1 MSIIMSNHHGQ
12 SSSSRNP
19 HGGIVQCPMAVS
31 HNFKFA
37 HFRRCPLHLLRYTA
51 EQNNTFENM
60 YTIDDYNWVPSNSQ
74 LVEVLKLSLFSL
86 SFTFNC
92 KDATSTN
99 NENTVDKVPYHEKY
113 LNLSAG
119 PRWNSL
125 HSGAQ
130 EKGRGVNKG
139 ERSPSLLSLT
149 PFRSSDNWGLNLR
162 CHHHYHYLQI
172 IGDWKYVAILSIIS
186 DNRGLEI
193 RCHGDGSP
201 LSVDLHRCRPCWHCW
216 HYTSGGRWWYW
227 W

>member
-1 MSIIMSNHHGQ
+1 MITIEYLQTLNLLKFWKCLYFPYLSPSIAPVRRMPRWQIM
-12 SSSSRNP
+12 
-19 HGGIVQCPMAVS
+19 
-31 HNFKFA
+31 K
-37 HFRRCPLHLLRYTA
+37 
-51 EQNNTFENM
+51 
-60 YTIDDYNWVPSNSQ
+60 
-74 LVEVLKLSLFSL
+74 K
-86 SFTFNC
+86 
-92 KDATSTN
+92 
-99 NENTVDKVPYHEKY
+99 TVDKVPYHEKY

-125 HSGAQ
+125 HSRAQ

-149 PFRSSDNWGLNLR
+149 LFRSSDNWGLDLH

-216 HYTSGGRWWYW
+216 HYTSGGRWWHW

>member
-1 MSIIMSNHHGQ
+1 MSNLHVQSSSSCPTITSINVHHHIQSSLLSRNPQCGIVQSSSLCPIIMSIIMSNHHGQ

-92 KDATSTN
+92 NGEEDATLTN

-125 HSGAQ
+125 HSRAQ

-139 ERSPSLLSLT
+139 ERSPSLLCVFDTISI
-149 PFRSSDNWGLNLR
+149 FR
-162 CHHHYHYLQI
+162 
-172 IGDWKYVAILSIIS
+172 
-186 DNRGLEI
+186 
-193 RCHGDGSP
+193 
-201 LSVDLHRCRPCWHCW
+201 
-216 HYTSGGRWWYW
+216 
-227 W
+227 

>member
-1 MSIIMSNHHGQ
+1 MVALSN
-12 SSSSRNP
+12 
-19 HGGIVQCPMAVS
+19 VQWQYLITSNS
-31 HNFKFA
+31 HTLEDVHYTF
-37 HFRRCPLHLLRYTA
+37 LRYTA

-74 LVEVLKLSLFSL
+74 LVKVLKMSLFSL

-92 KDATSTN
+92 NGEEEATLTN

-149 PFRSSDNWGLNLR
+149 PFRSSDNWGLDLR

-172 IGDWKYVAILSIIS
+172 IGDWKYVAYF
-186 DNRGLEI
+186 R
-193 RCHGDGSP
+193 
-201 LSVDLHRCRPCWHCW
+201 
-216 HYTSGGRWWYW
+216 
-227 W
+227 